1 MRETTSDKQSPTLR
15 KQTIPDL
22 QRGQPHLQTGP
33 GSPLGQPQGFLR
45 RLQSAEQVAEASENS
60 HREQTL
66 LPGPHNSK
74 AILSGAS
81 LTSAPAAPSPGS
93 GREGEGG
100 AQAVRPTDAIHSAEL
115 SLRRT
120 RAAKAGRTDRWS
132 LRTADGFQGNV
143 SQRVLQNL
151 AAAEGRPAGGE
162 REPGRGW
169 GSGRPLRSGVLGCLP
184 RSPSTFLPPR
194 ASPTGTCLE
203 LPLRGDRPTFCSKGG
218 ARSKEPV
225 RERGS
230 GAPTGRP
237 KWMKN

>member
-15 KQTIPDL
+15 KQTIPEL

-100 AQAVRPTDAIHSAEL
+100 SPAVRPTDAIHSAEL
-115 SLRRT
+115 SLQPHQSREGGAYGSLVPPHSRRVPGERLPA
-120 RAAKAGRTDRWS
+120 RAA
-132 LRTADGFQGNV
+132 
-143 SQRVLQNL
+143 
-151 AAAEGRPAGGE
+151 
-162 REPGRGW
+162 EPGC
-169 GSGRPLRSGVLGCLP
+169 SGG
-184 RSPSTFLPPR
+184 PPR
-194 ASPTGTCLE
+194 R
-203 LPLRGDRPTFCSKGG
+203 RGAG
-218 ARSKEPV
+218 ARPGVGFRKTPA
-225 RERGS
+225 ERGAGPPPS
-230 GAPTGRP
+230 ESQPIPAPSSLPHRDMPGTSPQRRQT
-237 KWMKN
+237 NFLQQRRCAE